1 MTNRMHMPRT
11 LAITLPFVAL
21 ALTGCSSRP
30 ESKDIETAL
39 GEVYECPVLEVKG
52 VKKIDGEPG
61 PQGSYDVAFEYT
73 VAFKGGDAGGIKLMS
88 DWLNL
93 ASESA
98 AISKALIGFDRQA
111 PATDLRKM
119 RISAYQTQVGAELEK
134 LIPCAGPQIDAI
146 VRPLLDAGRE
156 ALAGS
161 TGAVGVP
168 IGMPIGVHVVRTGRM
183 VRSEAG
189 WYFKVLTAGFN
200 AFDIVTSR
208 PVAFALPASKV
219 PQLLGADAVQGTG
232 AGQQTITGVLRKGLT
247 DSCFA
252 VTVGG
257 AETCYTLPGD
267 ADQVQRILTSCG
279 DGDAC
284 AVTGTFDDKAESLGS
299 VSKVEKASR

>member
-1 MTNRMHMPRT
+1 MTKRMHMPRM
-11 LAITLPFVAL
+11 LAIALPFVAL

-39 GEVYECPVLEVKG
+39 GDVYECPALEVRG

-98 AISKALIGFDRQA
+98 AISKALIGFDRQV
-111 PATDLRKM
+111 PATDPRKM
-119 RISAYQTQVGAELEK
+119 RISAYQTQVSAELDK
-134 LIPCAGPQIDAI
+134 LIHCAGPQIDAI
-146 VRPLLDAGRE
+146 VRPLLDAGKE

-161 TGAVGVP
+161 TGPVGV
-168 IGMPIGVHVVRTGRM
+168 PIGVHVVRTGRM
-183 VRSEAG
+183 VRSESG

-200 AFDIVTSR
+200 VFDIVTSR
-208 PVAFALPASKV
+208 PVAFELPASKV
-219 PQLLGADAVQGTG
+219 PQLLGADAAQG
-232 AGQQTITGVLRKGLT
+232 AGPRQQALTGVLRRGLT

-257 AETCYTLPGD
+257 AETCFSLPGD

-284 AVTGTFDDKAESLGS
+284 VVTGTFDDKAEGLEA
-299 VSKVEKASR
+299 VSRVEKAPR

>member
-1 MTNRMHMPRT
+1 MTNRMHMRRT
-11 LAITLPFVAL
+11 LAIALSLVAL

-39 GEVYECPVLEVKG
+39 GDAYECPALEVKG

-93 ASESA
+93 ASESV
-98 AISKALIGFDRQA
+98 AISKALIGFDRQV
-111 PATDLRKM
+111 PATDPRKM

-146 VRPLLDAGRE
+146 VRPLLDAGKE
-156 ALAGS
+156 ALTGS
-161 TGAVGVP
+161 TGAVGV
-168 IGMPIGVHVVRTGRM
+168 PIGVHVVRTGRM
-183 VRSEAG
+183 VRSESG

-200 AFDIVTSR
+200 AFDVVTSR

-219 PQLLGADAVQGTG
+219 PQLLGADAVQGAG
-232 AGQQTITGVLRKGLT
+232 AGEQTLTGVLRKGLT

-257 AETCYTLPGD
+257 AETCYSLPGD

-284 AVTGTFDDKAESLGS
+284 AVTGTFDDKAESLGA